1 MTETAIAEP
10 QLARDVR
17 AALPTF
23 LIIGAAKCGT
33 TSLHEYL
40 GAHPSICMSS
50 NKEPMCFEPPNWLER
65 LPEYRDLFERPAPV
79 RGEASIAY
87 SAFPWAPE
95 IPDRVRATIPD
106 ARIVYLVREPIQ
118 RMLSH
123 YAQNHWDRHL
133 WGAKRFPIR
142 PFDELMDDLEDPM
155 NMPVW
160 CSRYATQVERW
171 IERFGRDR
179 VLILDQRD
187 LLRDR
192 ATTLR
197 RVLEFLA
204 VDAAFASPAWE
215 AEHNTA
221 TQHRLP
227 TDLARRLGRAGRAG
241 LRVPVLRRALT
252 REIPRPELTDDQ
264 RRGVCA
270 LLRPEADRLREI
282 TGMSFEH
289 WTV

>member
-1 MTETAIAEP
+1 MTEIAIAEP
-10 QLARDVR
+10 QLAPDVR

-23 LIIGAAKCGT
+23 LIVGAAKCGT

-40 GAHPSICMSS
+40 GAHPSICMSA
-50 NKEPMCFEPPNWLER
+50 NKEPMCFEPPNWVER
-65 LPEYRDLFERPAPV
+65 LAEYRDLFERPAPV

-171 IERFGRDR
+171 IDRLGQDR
-179 VLILDQRD
+179 VLVLDQRD
-187 LLRDR
+187 LLRHR
-192 ATTLR
+192 SVTLR
-197 RVLEFLA
+197 RVFEFLE
-204 VDAAFASPAWE
+204 VDADFTSPAWD

-227 TDLARRLGRAGRAG
+227 TELSERLGRAGRAG
-241 LRVPVLRRALT
+241 RRVPGLRRLLT
-252 REIPRPELTDDQ
+252 YEIPRPQLTDAQ
-264 RRGVCA
+264 RARVSA
-270 LLRPEADRLREI
+270 LLKVEADRLREI
-282 TGMSFEH
+282 TGMKLEH
-289 WTV
+289 WSV